1 KEDIS
6 NSGAV
11 SVSHKDYDRKKGDR
25 YQISKPT
32 DSNILQGNG
41 SFVSETQKNADY
53 VDQKGEI
60 CKVKRPISSEIWKI
74 DGKFETK
81 SVSRR
86 DFSPKKGERC
96 AIKKPCDTDILFGD
110 GSFRT
115 ETHSQVEFTAKKAD
129 KFEIVRPGSAGIWK
143 EQDGS
148 MKNEVM
154 KKCRSKG
161 CTENLRATDSERVV
175 YDIVDRGG
183 SRTENCWT
191 AYTETFYEGVP
202 TEDVRRVIQ
211 RKNHEF
217 KLFESNLEDRTIYR
231 TSSNMPEVSS
241 NEIRMTPI
249 KLQESM
255 LWQNGQMKMESQ
267 YNTDFVPKLKPCPA
281 GELIKSIAKNHSS
294 NRTFRILS
302 YSWRSPFL

>member
-1 KEDIS
+1 MKEDIS

-161 CTENLRATDSERVV
+161 C
-175 YDIVDRGG
+175 
-183 SRTENCWT
+183 
-191 AYTETFYEGVP
+191 
-202 TEDVRRVIQ
+202 
-211 RKNHEF
+211 
-217 KLFESNLEDRTIYR
+217 NLEDRTIYR

-294 NRTFRILS
+294 TEHFEFYRILGGHHF
-302 YSWRSPFL
+302 YEPKADNV